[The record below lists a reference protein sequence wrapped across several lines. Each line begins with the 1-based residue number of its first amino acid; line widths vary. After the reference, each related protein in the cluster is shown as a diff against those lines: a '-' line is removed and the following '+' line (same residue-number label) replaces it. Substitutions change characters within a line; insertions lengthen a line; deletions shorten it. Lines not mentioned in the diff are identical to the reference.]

1 MPGNLK
7 LLCANDLSEDPHNLW
22 IKLFAST
29 RQAKLSALETLLR
42 NYKHKLT
49 KELSKIIIKVI
60 SFWTKE
66 GEYTMEQL
74 MEDTARRNV
83 DQDIVDFV
91 KYFNFSPKDV
101 FEMFPMKPEEIFQA
115 NPMKPEEIFRANPM
129 KPEEIFNAY
138 PDQKKLHQA
147 IETYY
152 MSKIKQ

>member
-1 MPGNLK
+1 
-7 LLCANDLSEDPHNLW
+7 
-22 IKLFAST
+22 
-29 RQAKLSALETLLR
+29 
-42 NYKHKLT
+42 
-49 KELSKIIIKVI
+49 
-60 SFWTKE
+60 
-66 GEYTMEQL
+66 MEQL